1 MKEAKVN
8 LWNYTWFQHNAF
20 TCITTNGN
28 INTYGNLTMG
38 AGNAK
43 QAMNKFPG
51 LSRQLAALVRVR
63 GNRVHVL
70 EERKGYRLI
79 TFPVKHSWQERAD
92 PDLISTSAEQ
102 LLHLTEVYKSC
113 LFILPRPGC
122 GNGELEWG
130 DVKPLLTHLP
140 DNVFVV
146 TNVGSRLL

>member
-1 MKEAKVN
+1 MKEARVN
-8 LWNYTWFQHNAF
+8 LWNYNWIQHNAF
-20 TCITTNGN
+20 TLITTNGHVN
-28 INTYGNLTMG
+28 SYGNLTMG

-43 QAMNKFPG
+43 QAMNKFSG
-51 LSRQLAALVRVR
+51 LSKQLAALVRVK

-79 TFPVKHSWQERAD
+79 TFPVKRVWDERAD
-92 PDLISTSAEQ
+92 LDLISSSAEQ

-122 GNGELEWG
+122 GNGDLDWEE
-130 DVKPLLTHLP
+130 VKPRLVHLP

-146 TNVGSRLL
+146 TNVGDRR